1 MKTTSAEFEFD
12 KSEDPLE
19 FLNVIKTGKISLEEA
34 KNLQQDYE
42 KYLKITRK
50 GGKSDKQKETLA
62 NINIFLNARNNA
74 IKFIED
80 YGSMSLEAKRLA
92 KQKGKGLN
100 SNSESL
106 LNEIRQ
112 TVYSLYQSKEITK
125 KVYNNITKSM
135 KV

>member
-19 FLNVIKTGKISLEEA
+19 FLNDIKTGKISLEEA

-62 NINIFLNARNNA
+62 NINIFF
-74 IKFIED
+74 KC
-80 YGSMSLEAKRLA
+80 
-92 KQKGKGLN
+92 
-100 SNSESL
+100 
-106 LNEIRQ
+106 
-112 TVYSLYQSKEITK
+112 K
-125 KVYNNITKSM
+125 K
-135 KV
+135 